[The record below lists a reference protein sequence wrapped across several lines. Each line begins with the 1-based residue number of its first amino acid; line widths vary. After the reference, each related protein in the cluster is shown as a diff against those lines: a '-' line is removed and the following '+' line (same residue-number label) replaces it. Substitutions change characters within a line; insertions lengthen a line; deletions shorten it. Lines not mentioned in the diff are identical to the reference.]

1 MLNSKVYTKKVRDLR
16 KRIQINISQSTYLW
30 EGLQK

>member
-1 MLNSKVYTKKVRDLR
+1 MLNSKVYKKVRDLR

-30 EGLQK
+30 EAVPE